1 MQCVCTA
8 LVYCALN
15 VHFAYLQIWQGGM
28 YACGQ
33 IFSSKTWIHK
43 RHTTLMEKK
52 MQTGKHSPTVCTIC
66 LDIFILFHIVT
77 YYIKWVKTS
86 WAHSIHISYM
96 SQWTKRIK
104 ETATLKNNTNISIDI
119 AINKVYSNV
128 L

>member
-1 MQCVCTA
+1 
-8 LVYCALN
+8 
-15 VHFAYLQIWQGGM
+15 
-28 YACGQ
+28 
-33 IFSSKTWIHK
+33 
-43 RHTTLMEKK
+43 

-86 WAHSIHISYM
+86 WAHSI
-96 SQWTKRIK
+96 QRIK